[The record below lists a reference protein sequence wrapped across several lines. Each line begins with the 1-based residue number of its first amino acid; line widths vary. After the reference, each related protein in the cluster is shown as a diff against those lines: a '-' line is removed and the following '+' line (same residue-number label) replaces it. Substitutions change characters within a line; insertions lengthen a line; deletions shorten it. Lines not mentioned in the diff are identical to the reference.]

1 MGIQEQI
8 NIMEYQQ
15 TVASNVVTNQGFIT
29 LPKTLSD
36 KIVSHLNDAL
46 ADEYS
51 AHYFYVYA
59 ANWCESVTYLNAAK
73 FFRNE
78 ADAELK
84 HAEIIQKYL
93 TNWNAVPKLPSIKF
107 DGDFKNLIDI
117 VNKAYVLEF
126 NLGEKY
132 NKMSAEIFND
142 HLMTFDFLQ
151 QFRTKQYESITEYSD
166 LLNAAQLIDVTSKLD
181 LLHYEEQYF
190 GG

>member
-1 MGIQEQI
+1 
-8 NIMEYQQ
+8 MEYKQ
-15 TVASNVVTNQGFIT
+15 TIANNIVTNQGFIT

-36 KIVSHLNDAL
+36 TIVGNLNDAI

-59 ANWCESVTYLNAAK
+59 ANWCENVAYLNAAK

-78 ADAELK
+78 AASELN
-84 HAEIIQKYL
+84 HAEILQKYL
-93 TNWNAVPKLPSIKF
+93 TSWNAVPKLPSIKF

-132 NKMSAEIFND
+132 SKMSSEIFNS

-151 QFRTKQYESITEYSD
+151 QFRTIQYQSIAEYSD

-190 GG
+190 GS